1 MCVSL
6 AFGCSRGE
14 EDAATKGRSAADW
27 ASRALLALD
36 AESDS
41 DEEEEDAVEADM
53 QLVKLTGA
61 IAKKILRLKAQ

>member
-41 DEEEEDAVEADM
+41 EEEEDAVEADM

-61 IAKKILRLKAQ
+61 IAKKILRLKTQ